1 MKKIILVIGLVLIIG
16 LGAVMGYLKFG
27 MPDLPPAPELTIERT
42 PERIKKGEYLAMHVA
57 ACMDCHSSRDWTSFS
72 APLVAGTLGKG
83 GEYFG
88 PEMGFPGKFYSR
100 NLTPAS
106 LGDWTDGEIF
116 RAITGGVN
124 KDGEALFPVMPYLSY
139 GKMDKEDI
147 YSIIAYLRTLPVL
160 KHEIP
165 ASEPNFPM
173 SFIINTLPHEPQFAS
188 RPDTA
193 DAVKYGAYLVNAASC
208 IDCHTQVDK
217 GQIIPELAFSGG
229 REFPL
234 PEGTIRSANITPDM
248 NSGIGKWSDS
258 DFVYRFKKYQ
268 DVKKVKEINPSEFQT
283 MMPWTMYAGMDTTDL
298 KAIYA
303 YLKTLEPI
311 SNPVEQYSRK

>member
-1 MKKIILVIGLVLIIG
+1 
-16 LGAVMGYLKFG
+16 MGYLKFG
-27 MPDLPPAPELTIERT
+27 MPDLAPAPELTVERT

-57 ACMDCHSSRDWTSFS
+57 ACMDCHSSRDWTIFS
-72 APLVAGTLGKG
+72 APLVEGTLGKG

-88 PEMGFPGKFYSR
+88 PEMGFPGEFYSR
-100 NLTPAS
+100 NLTPAN
-106 LGDWTDGEIF
+106 LGNWTDGEIF
-116 RAITGGVN
+116 RAITSGVN

-147 YSIIAYLRTLPVL
+147 YSIIAYLRTLPAVD
-160 KHEIP
+160 HHVM
-165 ASEPNFPM
+165 ASEAGFPM
-173 SFIINTLPHEPQFAS
+173 NFIMNTLPAEPQFVQ
-188 RPDTA
+188 RPDTT
-193 DAVKYGAYLVNAASC
+193 DVVKYGAYLVGAASC

-217 GQIIPELAFSGG
+217 GQIMPELAFSGG

-234 PEGTIRSANITPDM
+234 PAGTVRSANITPDKD
-248 NSGIGKWSDS
+248 SGIGKWSEG

-268 DVKKVKEINPSEFQT
+268 DINKVKEIDPSEFQT

-303 YLKTLEPI
+303 YLNTLKPI
-311 SNPVEQYSRK
+311 SNQVEQYTKK

>member
-188 RPDTA
+188 RPDTT